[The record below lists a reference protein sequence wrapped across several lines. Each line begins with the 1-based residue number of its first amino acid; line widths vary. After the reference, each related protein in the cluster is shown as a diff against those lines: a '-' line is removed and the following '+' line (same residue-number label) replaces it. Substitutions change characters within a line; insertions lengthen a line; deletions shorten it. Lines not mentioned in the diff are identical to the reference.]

1 MCGSSSAGFEKVL
14 LLKEIT
20 LNLLSC
26 VLHVPGMGLI
36 MYAPSVDREILPSLL
51 LLLQHGTDY

>member
-20 LNLLSC
+20 LNLLSL
-26 VLHVPGMGLI
+26 LHVPGMGLI